1 MSIITPRFF
10 FKWYLVKKKKTT
22 FCIFL
27 IYRVIH
33 PSQVPVVHRAFS
45 PSQSKIEWATN
56 LIKEFREHEK
66 TGKGAFNF
74 RGSMIDMPLV
84 KQAENI
90 VTMNE
95 KMKKVRT

>member
-1 MSIITPRFF
+1 MVF
-10 FKWYLVKKKKTT
+10 KKTNPIV
-22 FCIFL
+22 FS

-33 PSQVPVVHRAFS
+33 PSQVPVVHQAFS

-90 VTMNE
+90 IAMNE
-95 KMKKVRT
+95 KMKKS

>member
-1 MSIITPRFF
+1 MSNITPRFF
-10 FKWYLVKKKKTT
+10 KNGILRRRIKNHIVFS
-22 FCIFL
+22 